1 MGRTASGPTVLQCAV
16 LDDSMTLEQRVS
28 RLEGAYEQVDR
39 RLSDLNSAIESLRTD
54 MRAEIGELRRDMDR
68 KFTTLLFF
76 VGGSWVTMMATMI
89 GLFLAG

>member
-1 MGRTASGPTVLQCAV
+1 
-16 LDDSMTLEQRVS
+16 MTLEQRVS

-68 KFTTLLFF
+68 NFTTLLFF